1 MAQLPRTSPAIS
13 CTRQEQ
19 PSLRLGR
26 RRRLCRRCCVAA
38 VAAAAM
44 LGPLRRWRLLRLC
57 TQIFSTLGR
66 RDLCSAAAV
75 CRQWAAVS
83 RHPDF
88 WRSLAFTG
96 PQLAQPTVFRLCRRY
111 GAHVVSLALRGNGS
125 SRAAAD
131 GPGGDALLVQT
142 LLLRQAA
149 PELPALR
156 ELALAACELGRL
168 LCKALPTPKFAS
180 LTSLSIHEVFWGPP
194 EVAIEHATLSAL
206 RITSC
211 CALRITIKCPM
222 LETLSLRKNTAT
234 SLSLACPALWT
245 LDLAS
250 CPKLADSA
258 VREAATSCPLLRTLN
273 VSGCPNLSDD
283 TLHDV
288 GAACTGLVH
297 LDASHCPLLSLE
309 DVRLPALVEARL
321 EGCEAIGTEAVEAL
335 NHSGALELLCLDRCW
350 LLGTVA
356 LSLPM
361 LASLSLAHC
370 RKLQALTLVVPVLTS
385 LALTSC
391 PFLAS
396 VSIKSLAL
404 QTLALRAQPR
414 LCSLELDCPGLLSAN
429 LSECDMLPDAA
440 LTTFSSESHASAGGC
455 PRLLSL
461 LLDACETLQ
470 EVKLCCS
477 SLRSLSLAGCSSLEA
492 LALTC
497 PVLRHLQLEG
507 CDRLAAASLD
517 PVGLVELSLGIC
529 PHLVTLRLCASS
541 LASLDLKGCGGLRKL
556 ELTCPALTTLDA
568 SYCSQ
573 LDDASLADVARSSP
587 RLSTLVLAAC
597 PVFRSQGLFALR
609 ALAELT
615 TLDLSY
621 TFLTALAPILTCC
634 PKLQAMLVLRL
645 SACKYLEQDALAPL
659 CQVASSSS
667 RSDSSGNGGLPPLC
681 SLRELDASYSSLRA
695 PALEELLRSC
705 PRLTHVSLNGS
716 PHVADSL
723 WACISSYGSGSG
735 SGSASSGWGL
745 RWLSCVGCHGL
756 RSVRITP
763 GATCGRLAALN
774 IALAANLRSVQLA
787 CPSLVSLTLSK
798 CMALEV
804 LELNCPRLNSLLLQG
819 CALEGSTLECALA
832 GCSMLETLDVRN
844 CAKEKPI
851 HEDLNSEGFVEGAGP
866 QTAVLKA
873 GVGRCDVLNDIVDVA
888 ALAAG
893 GLGPELDHVN
903 KCAPF
908 EAYGASENPRVAA
921 Q

>member
-1 MAQLPRTSPAIS
+1 M
-13 CTRQEQ
+13 
-19 PSLRLGR
+19 
-26 RRRLCRRCCVAA
+26 
-38 VAAAAM
+38 
-44 LGPLRRWRLLRLC
+44 
-57 TQIFSTLGR
+57 
-66 RDLCSAAAV
+66 
-75 CRQWAAVS
+75 
-83 RHPDF
+83 HPDF

-96 PQLAQPTVFRLCRRY
+96 PQLAQATVCRLCRRY
-111 GAHVVSLALRGNGS
+111 GAHVASLALRGNGS
-125 SRAAAD
+125 SGAAAD

-142 LLLRQAA
+142 LLLWEAA
-149 PELPALR
+149 PVLPALR
-156 ELALAACELGRL
+156 ELALAACELGRP
-168 LCKALPTPKFAS
+168 LCKALPTRKFAA

-234 SLSLACPALWT
+234 SLSLACPVLWT

-258 VREAATSCPLLRTLN
+258 VREAATSCPLLRALD

-288 GAACTGLVH
+288 GTACTGLAH

-309 DVRLPALVEARL
+309 GVRLLALVEARL
-321 EGCEAIGTEAVEAL
+321 EGCEAIGAEAVEAL

-350 LLGTVA
+350 LLGAVA
-356 LSLPM
+356 LSLPV

-440 LTTFSSESHASAGGC
+440 LATFSSNSIASTGGC

-507 CDRLAAASLD
+507 CDRLAAASLN
-517 PVGLVELSLGIC
+517 PVGLAELSLGIC

-597 PVFRSQGLFALR
+597 PVFRSQGLFTLR

-634 PKLQAMLVLRL
+634 PKLQAMPAPEAPKSLLVLRL
-645 SACKYLEQDALAPL
+645 SACKYLEQDALTPL

-667 RSDSSGNGGLPPLC
+667 RSDSSGNGGLPPLR

-723 WACISSYGSGSG
+723 WACIGSYGSS

-756 RSVRITP
+756 RSVRIAP

-774 IALAANLRSVQLA
+774 IALAANLRSVQLS

-804 LELNCPRLNSLLLQG
+804 LELDCPRLNSLLLQAMG

-844 CAKEKPI
+844 CAK
-851 HEDLNSEGFVEGAGP
+851 L
-866 QTAVLKA
+866 TA
-873 GVGRCDVLNDIVDVA
+873 DS
-888 ALAAG
+888 LARMRSCCPS
-893 GLGPELDHVN
+893 LRRL
-903 KCAPF
+903 
-908 EAYGASENPRVAA
+908 YSSI
-921 Q
+921 